1 MSAARDVRKSFNLYF
16 NGKGYA
22 GQVEDFTPPK
32 LTLVT
37 EDFRGG
43 GMDAALEITMGME
56 KLECS
61 FTLKGYDKN
70 VLASFGL
77 AEGASV
83 PLVAREAL
91 ESYDG
96 TVTTVIHTMRGKV
109 KELDAG
115 TSKPGEAPPLK
126 GTVALDYYKL
136 QHGETTVHEID
147 VPNMVRVVNGVDALA
162 AIRKA
167 IGL

>member
-32 LTLVT
+32 IALAT

-43 GMDAALEITMGME
+43 GMDAPVELTMGME
-56 KLECS
+56 KLES
-61 FTLKGYDKN
+61 AFTLKAYDKH
-70 VLASFGL
+70 VLASFGMS
-77 AEGASV
+77 EGASV

-96 TVTTVIHTMRGKV
+96 TVTTVIHTMRGKI
-109 KELDAG
+109 KEIDQG

-126 GTVALDYYKL
+126 VS
-136 QHGETTVHEID
+136 
-147 VPNMVRVVNGVDALA
+147 M
-162 AIRKA
+162 
-167 IGL
+167 